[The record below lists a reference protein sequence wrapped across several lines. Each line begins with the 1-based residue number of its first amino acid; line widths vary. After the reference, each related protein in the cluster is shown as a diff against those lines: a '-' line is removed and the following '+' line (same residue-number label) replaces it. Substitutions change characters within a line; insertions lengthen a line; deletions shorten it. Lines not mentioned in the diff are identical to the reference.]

1 MFTALVVEDEPL
13 MREYLML
20 HLTSIH
26 GMWKTEGCAR
36 DGLEALALLNT
47 KSFDL
52 VITDIKMPHM
62 DGLELADYIHAN
74 HPDTDIIILT
84 GYSEFDYARAAVRA
98 NAADYLLKP
107 LQDVE
112 LHKTLSKLA
121 VKRMAPGTV
130 IADISLSSEADSMT
144 LAQDDDS
151 GILVQR
157 ARAYIRAHFSE
168 PLSLNEVA
176 NTLAV
181 NPAYLSSIFKSERGE
196 SYSKFILRLRMER
209 AALLLRTYSAGKV
222 NDIALE
228 VGYSS
233 TKHFYS
239 VFKDYFGVT
248 PNEYRN
254 QNKGK

>member
-1 MFTALVVEDEPL
+1 MFTALIVEDEPL

-26 GMWKTEGCAR
+26 GLWKTEGCAR
-36 DGLEALALLNT
+36 DGLEALALL
-47 KSFDL
+47 KAKPFDL

-62 DGLELADYIHAN
+62 DGLELADYIHVN
-74 HPDTDIIILT
+74 HPGTDVIILT

-112 LHKTLSKLA
+112 LHKALSKLA
-121 VKRMAPGTV
+121 AKRMA
-130 IADISLSSEADSMT
+130 ADSVPAAAPVPAEAAPKEP
-144 LAQDDDS
+144 AQDDS

-157 ARAYIRAHFSE
+157 ARTYIRAHFTE

-233 TKHFYS
+233 TKHFYT

>member
-1 MFTALVVEDEPL
+1 MFTALIVEDEPL

-36 DGLEALALLNT
+36 DGLEALALL
-47 KSFDL
+47 KARPFDL

-62 DGLELADYIHAN
+62 DGLELADYIHVN
-74 HPDTDIIILT
+74 HPGTDVIILT
-84 GYSEFDYARAAVRA
+84 GYSEFDYARAAMRA

-112 LHKTLSKLA
+112 LHKALSKLA
-121 VKRMAPGTV
+121 AKRMT
-130 IADISLSSEADSMT
+130 ADSVP
-144 LAQDDDS
+144 AAVPFHAEAAPKEPARDDP

-157 ARAYIRAHFSE
+157 ARTYIRAHFTE

-209 AALLLRTYSAGKV
+209 AALLLRTYSVGKV
-222 NDIALE
+222 NDIAPE

-233 TKHFYS
+233 TKHFHT
-239 VFKDYFGVT
+239 VFKDYFGMT

>member
-1 MFTALVVEDEPL
+1 MFTALIVEDEPL

-36 DGLEALALLNT
+36 DGLEALALL
-47 KSFDL
+47 KAKPFDL

-62 DGLELADYIHAN
+62 DGLELADYIHVN
-74 HPDTDIIILT
+74 HPGTDVIILT

-112 LHKTLSKLA
+112 LHKALSKLA
-121 VKRMAPGTV
+121 AKRMA
-130 IADISLSSEADSMT
+130 ADSVPAAVHVPAEAAPKEP
-144 LAQDDDS
+144 AQDDP

-157 ARAYIRAHFSE
+157 ARTYIRAHFTE

-233 TKHFYS
+233 TKHFYT

>member
-1 MFTALVVEDEPL
+1 MFTALIVEDEPL

-36 DGLEALALLNT
+36 DGLEALALL
-47 KSFDL
+47 KARPFDL

-62 DGLELADYIHAN
+62 DGLELADYIHVN
-74 HPDTDIIILT
+74 HPGTDVIILT

-112 LHKTLSKLA
+112 LHKALSKLA
-121 VKRMAPGTV
+121 AKRMA
-130 IADISLSSEADSMT
+130 ADSVPAAAPVPAEAAPKEP
-144 LAQDDDS
+144 AQDDP

-157 ARAYIRAHFSE
+157 ARTYIRAHFTE

>member
-1 MFTALVVEDEPL
+1 MFTALIVEDEPL

-26 GMWKTEGCAR
+26 GLWKTEGCAR
-36 DGLEALALLNT
+36 DGLEALALL
-47 KSFDL
+47 KAKPFDL

-62 DGLELADYIHAN
+62 DGLELADYIHVN
-74 HPDTDIIILT
+74 HPGTDVIILT

-112 LHKTLSKLA
+112 LHKALSKLA
-121 VKRMAPGTV
+121 AKRMA
-130 IADISLSSEADSMT
+130 ADSVPAAVHVPAEAAPKEP
-144 LAQDDDS
+144 AQDDP

-157 ARAYIRAHFSE
+157 ARTYIRAHFTE

-209 AALLLRTYSAGKV
+209 AALLLRTYSVGKV
-222 NDIALE
+222 NDIAPE

-233 TKHFYS
+233 TKHFYT
-239 VFKDYFGVT
+239 VFKDYFGMT

>member
-1 MFTALVVEDEPL
+1 MFTALIVEDEPL

-26 GMWKTEGCAR
+26 GLWKTEGCAR
-36 DGLEALALLNT
+36 DGLEALALL
-47 KSFDL
+47 KAKPFDL

-62 DGLELADYIHAN
+62 DGLELADYIHVN
-74 HPDTDIIILT
+74 HPGTDVIILT

-112 LHKTLSKLA
+112 LHKALSKLA
-121 VKRMAPGTV
+121 AKRMA
-130 IADISLSSEADSMT
+130 ADSVPAAVHVPAEAAPKEP
-144 LAQDDDS
+144 AQDDP

-157 ARAYIRAHFSE
+157 ARTYIRAHFTE

-233 TKHFYS
+233 TKHFYT

>member
-26 GMWKTEGCAR
+26 GLWKTEGCAR
-36 DGLEALALLNT
+36 DGLEALALL
-47 KSFDL
+47 KARPFDL

-62 DGLELADYIHAN
+62 DGLELADYIHVN
-74 HPDTDIIILT
+74 HPGTDVIILT

-112 LHKTLSKLA
+112 LHKALSKLA
-121 VKRMAPGTV
+121 AKRMA
-130 IADISLSSEADSMT
+130 ADSVPAAAPVPAEAAPKEP
-144 LAQDDDS
+144 AQDDP

-157 ARAYIRAHFSE
+157 ARTYIRAHFTE

>member
-1 MFTALVVEDEPL
+1 MFTALIVEDEPL

-36 DGLEALALLNT
+36 DGLEALALL
-47 KSFDL
+47 KARPFDL

-62 DGLELADYIHAN
+62 DGLELADYIHVN
-74 HPDTDIIILT
+74 HPGTDVIILT

-112 LHKTLSKLA
+112 LHKALSKLA
-121 VKRMAPGTV
+121 AKRMT
-130 IADISLSSEADSMT
+130 ADSVP
-144 LAQDDDS
+144 AAVPFPAEAAPKEPARDDP

-157 ARAYIRAHFSE
+157 ARTYIRAHFTE

-209 AALLLRTYSAGKV
+209 AALLLRTYSVGKV
-222 NDIALE
+222 NDIAPE

-233 TKHFYS
+233 TKHFYT
-239 VFKDYFGVT
+239 VFKDYFGMT

>member
-1 MFTALVVEDEPL
+1 MFTALIVEDDPL

-26 GMWKTEGCAR
+26 GLWKTEGCAR
-36 DGLEALALLNT
+36 DGLEALALL
-47 KSFDL
+47 KARPFDL

-62 DGLELADYIHAN
+62 DGLELADYIHVN
-74 HPDTDIIILT
+74 HPGTDVIILT

-112 LHKTLSKLA
+112 LHKALSKLA
-121 VKRMAPGTV
+121 AKRMA
-130 IADISLSSEADSMT
+130 ADSVPAAVHVPAEAAPKEP
-144 LAQDDDS
+144 AQDDP

-157 ARAYIRAHFSE
+157 ARTYIRAHFTE

-233 TKHFYS
+233 TKHFYT

>member
-1 MFTALVVEDEPL
+1 MFTALIVEDEPL

-36 DGLEALALLNT
+36 DGLEALALL
-47 KSFDL
+47 KARPFDL

-62 DGLELADYIHAN
+62 DGLELADYIHVN
-74 HPDTDIIILT
+74 HPGTDVIILT

-112 LHKTLSKLA
+112 LHKALSKLA
-121 VKRMAPGTV
+121 AKRMT
-130 IADISLSSEADSMT
+130 ADSVP
-144 LAQDDDS
+144 AAVPFPAEAAPKEPARDDP

-157 ARAYIRAHFSE
+157 ARTYIRAHFTE

-209 AALLLRTYSAGKV
+209 ASLLLRTYSVGKV
-222 NDIALE
+222 NDIAPE

-233 TKHFYS
+233 TKHFYT
-239 VFKDYFGVT
+239 VFKDYFGMT

>member
-1 MFTALVVEDEPL
+1 MFTALIVEDEPL

-36 DGLEALALLNT
+36 DGLEALALL
-47 KSFDL
+47 KARPFDL

-62 DGLELADYIHAN
+62 DGLELADYIHVN
-74 HPDTDIIILT
+74 HPGTDVIILT

-112 LHKTLSKLA
+112 LHKALSKLA
-121 VKRMAPGTV
+121 AKRMA
-130 IADISLSSEADSMT
+130 ADSVPAAVHVPAEAAPKEP
-144 LAQDDDS
+144 AQDDP

-157 ARAYIRAHFSE
+157 ARTYIRAHFTE

-209 AALLLRTYSAGKV
+209 AALLLRTYSVGKV
-222 NDIALE
+222 NDIAPE

-233 TKHFYS
+233 TKHFYT
-239 VFKDYFGVT
+239 VFKDYFGMT

>member
-1 MFTALVVEDEPL
+1 MFTALIVEDEPL

-36 DGLEALALLNT
+36 DGLEALALL
-47 KSFDL
+47 KARPFDL

-62 DGLELADYIHAN
+62 DGLELADYIHVN
-74 HPDTDIIILT
+74 HPGTDVIILT

-112 LHKTLSKLA
+112 LHKALSKLA
-121 VKRMAPGTV
+121 AKRMT
-130 IADISLSSEADSMT
+130 ADSVP
-144 LAQDDDS
+144 AAVPFHAEAAPKEPARDDP

-157 ARAYIRAHFSE
+157 ARTYIRAHFTE

-209 AALLLRTYSAGKV
+209 AALLLRTYSVGKV
-222 NDIALE
+222 NDIAPE

-233 TKHFYS
+233 TKHFHT
-239 VFKDYFGVT
+239 VFKDYFGMT

>member
-1 MFTALVVEDEPL
+1 MFTALIVEDEPL

-26 GMWKTEGCAR
+26 GLWKTEGCAR
-36 DGLEALALLNT
+36 DGLEALALL
-47 KSFDL
+47 KAKPFDL
-52 VITDIKMPHM
+52 VITDIKMPHT
-62 DGLELADYIHAN
+62 DGLELADYIHVN
-74 HPDTDIIILT
+74 HPGTDVIILT

-112 LHKTLSKLA
+112 LHKALSKLA
-121 VKRMAPGTV
+121 AKRMA
-130 IADISLSSEADSMT
+130 ADSVPAAVHVPAEAAPKEP
-144 LAQDDDS
+144 AQDDP

-157 ARAYIRAHFSE
+157 ARTYIRAHFTE

-228 VGYSS
+228 VGCSS
-233 TKHFYS
+233 TKHFYT

>member
-1 MFTALVVEDEPL
+1 MFTALIVEDEPL
-13 MREYLML
+13 MRDYLML

-26 GMWKTEGCAR
+26 GLWKTEGCAR
-36 DGLEALALLNT
+36 DGLEALALL
-47 KSFDL
+47 KAKPFDL

-62 DGLELADYIHAN
+62 DGLELADYIHVN
-74 HPDTDIIILT
+74 HPGTDVIILT

-112 LHKTLSKLA
+112 LHKALSKLA
-121 VKRMAPGTV
+121 AKRMA
-130 IADISLSSEADSMT
+130 ADSVPAAVHVPAEAAPKEP
-144 LAQDDDS
+144 AQDDP

-157 ARAYIRAHFSE
+157 ARTYIRAHFTE

-209 AALLLRTYSAGKV
+209 AALLLRTYSVGKV
-222 NDIALE
+222 NDIAPE

-233 TKHFYS
+233 TKHFYT
-239 VFKDYFGVT
+239 VFKDYFGMT

>member
-1 MFTALVVEDEPL
+1 MFTALIVEDEPL

-36 DGLEALALLNT
+36 DGLEALALL
-47 KSFDL
+47 KARPFDL

-62 DGLELADYIHAN
+62 DGLELADYIHVN
-74 HPDTDIIILT
+74 HPGTDVIILT

-112 LHKTLSKLA
+112 LHKALSKLA
-121 VKRMAPGTV
+121 AKRMT
-130 IADISLSSEADSMT
+130 ADSVP
-144 LAQDDDS
+144 AADPFPAEAAPKEPARDDP

-157 ARAYIRAHFSE
+157 ARTYIRAHCTE

-209 AALLLRTYSAGKV
+209 AALLLRTYSVGKV
-222 NDIALE
+222 NDIAPE

-248 PNEYRN
+248 PNEYRK

>member
-1 MFTALVVEDEPL
+1 MFTALIVEDEPL

-36 DGLEALALLNT
+36 DGLEALALLKT
-47 KSFDL
+47 KPFDL

-62 DGLELADYIHAN
+62 DGLELADYIHVN
-74 HPDTDIIILT
+74 HPGTDVIILT

-112 LHKTLSKLA
+112 LHKALSKLA
-121 VKRMAPGTV
+121 AKRMA
-130 IADISLSSEADSMT
+130 ADSVPAAVHVPAEAAPKEP
-144 LAQDDDS
+144 AQDDP

-157 ARAYIRAHFSE
+157 ARTYIRAHFTE

-233 TKHFYS
+233 TKHFYT

>member
-1 MFTALVVEDEPL
+1 MFTALIVEDEPL

-36 DGLEALALLNT
+36 DGLEALALL
-47 KSFDL
+47 KARPFDL

-62 DGLELADYIHAN
+62 DGLELADYIHVN
-74 HPDTDIIILT
+74 HPGTDVIILT

-112 LHKTLSKLA
+112 LHKALSKLA
-121 VKRMAPGTV
+121 AKRMAADSVP
-130 IADISLSSEADSMT
+130 ADIPVSAET
-144 LAQDDDS
+144 EPKNIIQDDP

-157 ARAYIRAHFSE
+157 ARTYIRAHFTE

>member
-1 MFTALVVEDEPL
+1 MFTALIVEDEPL

-36 DGLEALALLNT
+36 DGLEALALL
-47 KSFDL
+47 KARPFDL

-62 DGLELADYIHAN
+62 DGLELADYIHVN
-74 HPDTDIIILT
+74 HPGTDVIILT
-84 GYSEFDYARAAVRA
+84 GYSEFDYARAAMRA

-112 LHKTLSKLA
+112 LHKALSKLA
-121 VKRMAPGTV
+121 AKRMT
-130 IADISLSSEADSMT
+130 ADSVP
-144 LAQDDDS
+144 AAVPFPAEAAPKEPARDDP

-157 ARAYIRAHFSE
+157 ARTYIRAHFTE

-209 AALLLRTYSAGKV
+209 AALLLRTYSVGKV
-222 NDIALE
+222 NDIAPE

-233 TKHFYS
+233 TKHFYT
-239 VFKDYFGVT
+239 VFKDYFGMT

>member
-1 MFTALVVEDEPL
+1 MFTALIVEDEPL

-36 DGLEALALLNT
+36 DGLEALALL
-47 KSFDL
+47 KARPFDL

-62 DGLELADYIHAN
+62 DGLELADYIHVN
-74 HPDTDIIILT
+74 HPGTDVIILT

-112 LHKTLSKLA
+112 LHKALSKLA
-121 VKRMAPGTV
+121 AKRMT
-130 IADISLSSEADSMT
+130 ADSVP
-144 LAQDDDS
+144 AAVPFHAEAAPKEPARDDP

-157 ARAYIRAHFSE
+157 ARTYIRAHFTE

-233 TKHFYS
+233 TKHFYT

>member
-1 MFTALVVEDEPL
+1 MFTALIVEDEPL

-36 DGLEALALLNT
+36 DGLEALALL
-47 KSFDL
+47 KARPFDL

-62 DGLELADYIHAN
+62 DGLELADYIHVN
-74 HPDTDIIILT
+74 HPGTDVIILT

-112 LHKTLSKLA
+112 LHKALSKLA
-121 VKRMAPGTV
+121 AKRMAAESVPAAV
-130 IADISLSSEADSMT
+130 PVPPEAAPKEP
-144 LAQDDDS
+144 AQDDP

-157 ARAYIRAHFSE
+157 ARTYIRAHFTE

-176 NTLAV
+176 NILAV

>member
-1 MFTALVVEDEPL
+1 MFTALIVEDEPL
-13 MREYLML
+13 MREYLMR

-26 GMWKTEGCAR
+26 GLWKTEGCAR
-36 DGLEALALLNT
+36 DGLEALALL
-47 KSFDL
+47 KAKPFDL

-62 DGLELADYIHAN
+62 DGLELADYIHVD
-74 HPDTDIIILT
+74 HPGTDVIILT

-112 LHKTLSKLA
+112 LHKALSKLA
-121 VKRMAPGTV
+121 AKRMA
-130 IADISLSSEADSMT
+130 ADSVPAAVHVPAEAAPKEP
-144 LAQDDDS
+144 AQDDP

-157 ARAYIRAHFSE
+157 ARTYIRAHFTE

-233 TKHFYS
+233 TKHFYT

>member
-1 MFTALVVEDEPL
+1 MFTALIVEDEPL

-36 DGLEALALLNT
+36 DGLEALALL
-47 KSFDL
+47 KARPFDL

-62 DGLELADYIHAN
+62 DGLELADYIHVN
-74 HPDTDIIILT
+74 HPGTDVIILT
-84 GYSEFDYARAAVRA
+84 GYSEFDYARAAMRA

-112 LHKTLSKLA
+112 LHKALSKLA
-121 VKRMAPGTV
+121 AKRMT
-130 IADISLSSEADSMT
+130 ADSVP
-144 LAQDDDS
+144 AAVPFPAEAAPKEPARDDP

-157 ARAYIRAHFSE
+157 ARTYIRAHFTE

-209 AALLLRTYSAGKV
+209 AALLLRTYSVGKV
-222 NDIALE
+222 NDIAPE

-233 TKHFYS
+233 TKHFYT
-239 VFKDYFGVT
+239 VFKDYFGMT

-254 QNKGK
+254 QNKRK

>member
-1 MFTALVVEDEPL
+1 M
-13 MREYLML
+13 
-20 HLTSIH
+20 
-26 GMWKTEGCAR
+26 
-36 DGLEALALLNT
+36 
-47 KSFDL
+47 
-52 VITDIKMPHM
+52 
-62 DGLELADYIHAN
+62 
-74 HPDTDIIILT
+74 
-84 GYSEFDYARAAVRA
+84 
-98 NAADYLLKP
+98 
-107 LQDVE
+107 E

-121 VKRMAPGTV
+121 AKRMAADRVP
-130 IADISLSSEADSMT
+130 ADIPVSAET
-144 LAQDDDS
+144 EPKNIIQDDP

-157 ARAYIRAHFSE
+157 ARTYIRAHFTE

-209 AALLLRTYSAGKV
+209 AALLLWTYSAGKV

>member
-1 MFTALVVEDEPL
+1 MFTALIVEDEPL

-36 DGLEALALLNT
+36 DGLEALALL
-47 KSFDL
+47 KARPFDL

-62 DGLELADYIHAN
+62 DGLELADYIHVN
-74 HPDTDIIILT
+74 HPGTDVIILT

-112 LHKTLSKLA
+112 LHKALSKLA
-121 VKRMAPGTV
+121 AKRMA
-130 IADISLSSEADSMT
+130 ADSVPAAVHVPAEAAPKEP
-144 LAQDDDS
+144 AQDDP

-157 ARAYIRAHFSE
+157 ARTYIRAHFTE

-233 TKHFYS
+233 TKHFYT

>member
-1 MFTALVVEDEPL
+1 MFTALIVEDEPL

-36 DGLEALALLNT
+36 DGLEALALL
-47 KSFDL
+47 KAKPFDL

-62 DGLELADYIHAN
+62 DGLELADYIHVN
-74 HPDTDIIILT
+74 HPGTDVIILT

-112 LHKTLSKLA
+112 LHKALSKLA
-121 VKRMAPGTV
+121 TKRMA
-130 IADISLSSEADSMT
+130 ADSVPAAVPVPAEAAPKEP
-144 LAQDDDS
+144 AQDDP

-157 ARAYIRAHFSE
+157 ARTYIRAHFSE

-209 AALLLRTYSAGKV
+209 ATLLLRTYSAGKV

>member
-1 MFTALVVEDEPL
+1 MFTTLIVEDEPL

-26 GMWKTEGCAR
+26 GLWKTEGCAR
-36 DGLEALALLNT
+36 DGLEALALL
-47 KSFDL
+47 KAKPFDL

-62 DGLELADYIHAN
+62 DGLELADYIHVN
-74 HPDTDIIILT
+74 HPNTDVIILT

-112 LHKTLSKLA
+112 LHKALSKLA
-121 VKRMAPGTV
+121 AKRMAAESVPAAV
-130 IADISLSSEADSMT
+130 PVPPEAAPKEP
-144 LAQDDDS
+144 AQDDP

-157 ARAYIRAHFSE
+157 ARTYIRAHFTE

-176 NTLAV
+176 NILAV

>member
-1 MFTALVVEDEPL
+1 MFTALIVEDEPL

-36 DGLEALALLNT
+36 DGLEALALL
-47 KSFDL
+47 KARPFDL

-62 DGLELADYIHAN
+62 DGLELADYIHVN
-74 HPDTDIIILT
+74 HPGTDVIILT

-112 LHKTLSKLA
+112 LHKALSKLA
-121 VKRMAPGTV
+121 AKRMT
-130 IADISLSSEADSMT
+130 ADSVP
-144 LAQDDDS
+144 AAVPFHAEAAPKEPARDDP

-157 ARAYIRAHFSE
+157 ARTYIRAHFTE

-209 AALLLRTYSAGKV
+209 AALLLRTYSVGKV
-222 NDIALE
+222 NDIAPE

-233 TKHFYS
+233 TKHFYT
-239 VFKDYFGVT
+239 VFKDYFGMT

>member
-1 MFTALVVEDEPL
+1 MFTALIVEDEPL

-26 GMWKTEGCAR
+26 GLWKTEGCAR
-36 DGLEALALLNT
+36 DGLEALALL
-47 KSFDL
+47 KAKPFDL

-62 DGLELADYIHAN
+62 DGLELADYIHVN
-74 HPDTDIIILT
+74 HPGTDVIILT

-112 LHKTLSKLA
+112 LHKALSKLA
-121 VKRMAPGTV
+121 AKRMA
-130 IADISLSSEADSMT
+130 ADSVPAAVPVPAEAAPKEP
-144 LAQDDDS
+144 AQDDP

-157 ARAYIRAHFSE
+157 ARTYIRAHFTE

-233 TKHFYS
+233 TKHFYT

>member
-1 MFTALVVEDEPL
+1 MFTALIVEDEPL

-36 DGLEALALLNT
+36 DGLEALALL
-47 KSFDL
+47 KARPFDL

-62 DGLELADYIHAN
+62 DGLELADYIHVN
-74 HPDTDIIILT
+74 HPGTDVIILT
-84 GYSEFDYARAAVRA
+84 GYSEFDYARAAMRA

-112 LHKTLSKLA
+112 LHKALSKLA
-121 VKRMAPGTV
+121 AKRMA
-130 IADISLSSEADSMT
+130 ADSVPAAAPVPAEAAPKEP
-144 LAQDDDS
+144 AQDDP

-157 ARAYIRAHFSE
+157 ARTYIRAHFTE

>member
-1 MFTALVVEDEPL
+1 MFTALIVEDEPL

-36 DGLEALALLNT
+36 DGLEALALL
-47 KSFDL
+47 KARPFDL

-62 DGLELADYIHAN
+62 DGLELADYIHVN
-74 HPDTDIIILT
+74 HPGTDVIILT
-84 GYSEFDYARAAVRA
+84 GYSEFDYARAAMRA

-112 LHKTLSKLA
+112 LHKALSKLA
-121 VKRMAPGTV
+121 AKRMT
-130 IADISLSSEADSMT
+130 ADSVP
-144 LAQDDDS
+144 AAVPFPAEAAPKEPARDDP

-157 ARAYIRAHFSE
+157 ARTYIRAHFTE

-196 SYSKFILRLRMER
+196 SYSKFILRRRMER
-209 AALLLRTYSAGKV
+209 AALLLRTYSVGKV
-222 NDIALE
+222 NDIAPE

-233 TKHFYS
+233 TKHFYT
-239 VFKDYFGVT
+239 VFKDYFGMT

>member
-1 MFTALVVEDEPL
+1 MFTALIVEDEPL

-26 GMWKTEGCAR
+26 GLWKTEGCAR
-36 DGLEALALLNT
+36 DGLEALALLRA
-47 KSFDL
+47 KPFDL

-62 DGLELADYIHAN
+62 DGLELADYIHVN
-74 HPDTDIIILT
+74 HPGTDVIILT

-112 LHKTLSKLA
+112 LHKALSKLA
-121 VKRMAPGTV
+121 TKRMA
-130 IADISLSSEADSMT
+130 ADSVPAAVPVPAEAAPKEP
-144 LAQDDDS
+144 AQDDP

-157 ARAYIRAHFSE
+157 ARTYIRAHFTE